1 MSVEMIKPPYGCKKN
16 TKRIGRGPGSGTGK
30 TAGKGHKG
38 QNARKGGGTRPG
50 FEGGQTPLFR
60 RLPKRGFKNA
70 RFKKEYNEVNIYNL
84 DIFEDGAV
92 IDRNV
97 LETAGVKM
105 SGNKGLKVLG
115 VGELTKKI
123 EVIADKFTQSA
134 KEKIEKAGGK
144 ATIAGSISEDAEK
157 KAE

>member
-1 MSVEMIKPPYGCKKN
+1 MSVEMLKRPYGCKKN

-70 RFKKEYNEVNIYNL
+70 RFKKEYNEVNLYML
-84 DIFEDGAV
+84 DAFENGAV
-92 IDRNV
+92 IDRDY
-97 LETAGVKM
+97 LAAAGVKI
-105 SGNKGLKVLG
+105 SGKKGIKVLG
-115 VGELTKKI
+115 IGDLTKKL
-123 EVIADKFTQSA
+123 EVKADVFSKSA

-144 ATIAGSISEDAEK
+144 AVVLCECQEA

>member
-1 MSVEMIKPPYGCKKN
+1 MSVEMIKPPFGCNKS

-60 RLPKRGFKNA
+60 RLPKKGFKNA
-70 RFKKEYNEVNIYNL
+70 RFKKEYNEVNVYIL
-84 DIFEDGAV
+84 DMFENGTV
-92 IDRNV
+92 VDRDV
-97 LETAGVKM
+97 LEAAGVKM
-105 SGNKGLKVLG
+105 ANNKGLKVLG
-115 VGELTKKI
+115 LGDLTKKI
-123 EVIADKFTQSA
+123 EVKADVFTQGA
-134 KEKIEKAGGK
+134 KDKIEKAGGK
-144 ATIAGSISEDAEK
+144 AIVINAAAEAED